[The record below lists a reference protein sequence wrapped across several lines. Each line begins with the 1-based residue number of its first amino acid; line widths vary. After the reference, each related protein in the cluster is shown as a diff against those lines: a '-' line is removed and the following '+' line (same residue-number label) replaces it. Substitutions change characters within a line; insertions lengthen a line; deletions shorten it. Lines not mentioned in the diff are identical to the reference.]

1 MYKDD
6 TMEIIT
12 KKLNELIP
20 YHGNPRNHSEKSVDA
35 VASSIHEFGFKVPIV
50 IDAHNVIIAGHGRY
64 QAAQKLDLDEV
75 PVLIADD
82 LSDAQVKAFRL
93 ADNKVAEQ
101 STWDEELLQIEL
113 ELLNELDFDMETFG
127 FENIEFQEEEGLT
140 DPDDVPEEPPAIC
153 QPGDTWQLGRH
164 ILICGDAADPA
175 TMETLFEDKVTAS
188 LLLTDPPYNVDY
200 TGGTE
205 KALKIQNDKM
215 GATEYLKFLTDT
227 IGNAVTYLNKG
238 ASFYLFHADT
248 EGLTCRRAV
257 IEAGLSLRQC
267 LIWYKTNGFV
277 LGRQDYQWQHE
288 PCLYGWK
295 PGEAHNWYGDR
306 SQSTILEFDKPDKSL
321 DHPTMKPVELLTYM
335 IKNSSKRDDIVC
347 DPFLGS
353 GSTIISCERTG
364 RVCYGAEI
372 DPRYCDVVIH
382 RWEDYTGKKA
392 ERIAQK

>member
-1 MYKDD
+1 MN
-6 TMEIIT
+6 IIT

-20 YHGNPRNHSEKSVDA
+20 YHGNPRNHSEKSINA
-35 VASSIHEFGFKVPIV
+35 VASSISEFGFKVPIV
-50 IDAHNVIIAGHGRY
+50 IDKHNIIVAGHGRY
-64 QAAQKLDLDEV
+64 HAARKLNLDEV

-82 LSDAQVKAFRL
+82 LTDAQIKAYRL

-101 STWDEELLQIEL
+101 STWDEELLRMEL
-113 ELLNELDFDMETFG
+113 ELLDELEFDMEMFG
-127 FENIEFQEEEGLT
+127 FENIEVTETEGLT

-153 QPGDTWQLGRH
+153 QPGDIWQLGRH
-164 ILICGDAADPA
+164 LLICGDAADPA
-175 TMETLFEDKVTAS
+175 TMKTLFKDRSMAS

-215 GATEYLKFLTDT
+215 ETSEYLRFLIDT
-227 IGNAVTYLNKG
+227 LGNAVNFLRKG
-238 ASFYLFHADT
+238 SSFYLFHADT
-248 EGLTCRRAV
+248 EGLTCRMAV
-257 IEAGLSLRQC
+257 SEAGLSLRQC

-295 PGEAHNWYGDR
+295 AGEAHNWYGDR

-321 DHPTMKPVELLTYM
+321 DHPTMKPVDLLTYM
-335 IKNSSKRDDIVC
+335 IKNSSKRDEVVC

-353 GSTIISCERTG
+353 GSTLISCERTG

-372 DPRYCDVVIH
+372 DPRYCDVIIH
-382 RWEDYTGKKA
+382 RWEAFTGGKA
-392 ERIAQK
+392 ERIEQK